1 MTTSTTSLLRAVRA
15 EWAKLRSVRS
25 TGAAL
30 LATVALV
37 VLIGVLTAQGGHTS
51 YGGPARLD
59 GFAFV
64 HRPAAGD
71 VTVTAR
77 LTGQADSA
85 PWAKAGLIL
94 RSGTAGG
101 SPSVS
106 LMLTPGHGVRMQA
119 RGGTEELTGSGSATA
134 PYWLRLSRSG
144 HQVTGWESA
153 DGRTWSKVGT
163 VPDTG
168 LPATAEAGLFVAS
181 PETATSHWAGPG
193 KVLGS
198 ARATTGR
205 AVFDHVTATSGAPSG
220 TSGAADPGA
229 SGADA
234 WQLTDVVQ
242 PPGPP
247 GTQQQATAPGTLHRT
262 GQRFTV
268 TGSGDLGTPGVGG
281 VGQDGQEDTV
291 ASTLSGVQIGL
302 FAVIALGVLATTS
315 EYRTRTI
322 RTTFTVSPH
331 RGRVLAAKAV
341 VVAAGVFTAGLVAC
355 AVSYLVSLP
364 IQRRNGYGPPLFP
377 QRSLTD
383 PLVLRAVVGT
393 AGFLALIAL
402 LSLAVGV
409 IVRRTAAAVILLF
422 TVLVVIPL
430 VAQVTSVGADLWVG
444 RATPVA
450 GAAIR
455 QTQPMFENAIGP
467 WEGFA
472 VLAAY
477 TAVALGAA
485 FRLQRRRDA

>member
-1 MTTSTTSLLRAVRA
+1 MSASTTSLLRAVRA

-25 TGAAL
+25 TAAAL

-37 VLIGVLTAQGGHTS
+37 VLIGVLTAEGGHTS

-59 GFAFV
+59 SFAFV
-64 HRPAAGD
+64 HRPATGD
-71 VTVTAR
+71 VTVSAELTA
-77 LTGQADSA
+77 QADSA
-85 PWAKAGLIL
+85 PWAKAGLML
-94 RSGTAGG
+94 KSGTAGG

-119 RGGTEELTGSGSATA
+119 RGTTEITGSGGATA
-134 PYWLRLSRSG
+134 PYWLRLTRSG
-144 HQVTGWESA
+144 HYVTGWESA
-153 DGRTWSKVGT
+153 DGHTWRTVGT
-163 VPDTG
+163 VIDTG
-168 LPATAEAGLFVAS
+168 LPATAEAGMFVAS
-181 PETATSHWAGPG
+181 PAVATSHWAGPG
-193 KVLGS
+193 KVVGT
-198 ARATTGR
+198 ARPSTGR
-205 AVFDHVTATSGAPSG
+205 AVFGHVTAGP
-220 TSGAADPGA
+220 AADVGEAGQPGD
-229 SGADA
+229 DA
-234 WQLTDVVQ
+234 WQLTDVAQ

-247 GTQQQATAPGTLHRT
+247 GTQVPAAAPGTVHRS
-262 GQRFTV
+262 GGAFTV
-268 TGSGDLGTPGVGG
+268 TGSGDLGSPGVGG

-302 FAVIALGVLATTS
+302 FAVVALGVLAMTS
-315 EYRTRTI
+315 EYRTRTV

-331 RGRVLAAKAV
+331 RGRVLAAKAF

-355 AVSYLVSLP
+355 VVSFLVSRP
-364 IQRRNGYGPPLFP
+364 IQRRNGYGPPIFP

-383 PLVLRAVVGT
+383 PVVLRAVIGT
-393 AGFLALIAL
+393 AAFLALVAL

-430 VAQVTSVGADLWVG
+430 VAQVTSVGAALWVG

-455 QTQPMFENAIGP
+455 QTEPLFENAIGP
-467 WEGFA
+467 WQGFA
-472 VLAAY
+472 VMAAY

-485 FRLQRRRDA
+485 FWLQRRRDV

>member
-37 VLIGVLTAQGGHTS
+37 VLIGVLTAEGGHTS
-51 YGGPARLD
+51 YGGPARMD

-85 PWAKAGLIL
+85 PWAKAGLML

-101 SPSVS
+101 APSVS

-119 RGGTEELTGSGSATA
+119 RGGTEELTGSGRAAA

-144 HQVTGWESA
+144 HEVTGWESA
-153 DGRTWSKVGT
+153 DGRTWRKVGT

-168 LPATAEAGLFVAS
+168 LPATAEAGMFVAS

-193 KVLGS
+193 KVVGA

-205 AVFDHVTATSGAPSG
+205 AVFDQVTATSAVAAP
-220 TSGAADPGA
+220 AA
-229 SGADA
+229 SGADG

-247 GTQQQATAPGTLHRT
+247 GTQPVAAASGTLHRT
-262 GQRFTV
+262 GRTFTV
-268 TGSGDLGTPGVGG
+268 TGSGDLGSPGVGG

-302 FAVIALGVLATTS
+302 FAVIALGVLAMTS

-341 VVAAGVFTAGLVAC
+341 VVAAGVFAAGLVAC
-355 AVSYLVSLP
+355 AVSYVVSLP
-364 IQRRNGYGPPLFP
+364 IQRRNGYGPPLFT

-393 AGFLALIAL
+393 AAFLALIAL

-444 RATPVA
+444 RTTPVA

-455 QTQPMFENAIGP
+455 QTQPLFENAIGP
-467 WEGFA
+467 WQGLG

-485 FRLQRRRDA
+485 FWLQRRRDA